1 MSIEK
6 EVFPY
11 MARDGQLHVMNL
23 DGFWADVGQPK
34 DFLIGSSLYLA
45 SLNTVAKSL
54 LADPQSYKSSEIA
67 GSVMIHESA
76 TIGTGCKIGP
86 SVVIGPNC
94 KIGDGVR
101 LSNCVLMP
109 NSTVKDVFLNNLS
122 LHASRILLLDG
133 ILLLEDGV
141 I

>member
-101 LSNCVLMP
+101 LSNCQIQQSRMYFCARQGFYYWM
-109 NSTVKDVFLNNLS
+109 VFFCWKMVSFNG
-122 LHASRILLLDG
+122 DCCVG
-133 ILLLEDGV
+133 
-141 I
+141 